1 MAVFPES
8 GGNDS
13 MFICK
18 EVKTQP
24 SLPQKITM
32 KYTLTSIAL
41 LVSLFAI
48 AQSPEPRGL
57 KVGDTAPS
65 FTTTDNNGKSFS
77 LGVALQKGDV
87 VLMFYRGQ
95 WCPYCNKQMSQMNDS
110 LLLITGKGATVVAI
124 SPEIQENVVKTIK
137 KTKASFPVISDV
149 QMKIMKDYQVN
160 FTVPQTAIDR
170 YKNFGI
176 DFTVANGENGAN
188 LPVPATYV
196 IGKNGKI
203 KYVFFNPDYRK
214 RASVKE
220 IASYL

>member
-1 MAVFPES
+1 
-8 GGNDS
+8 
-13 MFICK
+13 
-18 EVKTQP
+18 
-24 SLPQKITM
+24 M
-32 KYTLTSIAL
+32 KYLLTCITL
-41 LVSLFAI
+41 VFSLFVI
-48 AQSPEPRGL
+48 AQSPEPKGL
-57 KVGDTAPS
+57 KVGDTAPL
-65 FTTTDNNGKSFS
+65 FAATDNNGKPFS
-77 LGVALQKGDV
+77 LESALKKGDV

-95 WCPYCNKQMSQMNDS
+95 WCPFCNKQMSQMNDS
-110 LLLITGKGATVVAI
+110 LSLITGKGATVVAI
-124 SPEIQENVVKTIK
+124 SPEIQENVVKTIE

-160 FTVPQTAIDR
+160 FAVPQATIDR

-176 DFTVANGENGAN
+176 DFNVANGVNGAN

>member
-1 MAVFPES
+1 
-8 GGNDS
+8 
-13 MFICK
+13 
-18 EVKTQP
+18 
-24 SLPQKITM
+24 M
-32 KYTLTSIAL
+32 KYVLTSIAL
-41 LVSLFAI
+41 LLSLFVI
-48 AQSPEPRGL
+48 AQSTDPQGL
-57 KVGDTAPS
+57 KVGDAAPLFTA
-65 FTTTDNNGKSFS
+65 TDNSGKSFS
-77 LGVALQKGDV
+77 LESALKKGDV

-95 WCPYCNKQMSQMNDS
+95 WCPFCNKQMSQMNDS
-110 LLLITGKGATVVAI
+110 LSLITGKGATVVAI
-124 SPEIQENVVKTIK
+124 SPEIQENVVKTIE

-160 FTVPQTAIDR
+160 FAVPQTTIDR

-176 DFTVANGENGAN
+176 DFNVANGVNGAN

>member
-1 MAVFPES
+1 
-8 GGNDS
+8 
-13 MFICK
+13 
-18 EVKTQP
+18 
-24 SLPQKITM
+24 M
-32 KYTLTSIAL
+32 KYLLTCIAL
-41 LVSLFAI
+41 AFSLIVI
-48 AQSPEPRGL
+48 AQSPEPKGL
-57 KVGDTAPS
+57 KIGDTAPL
-65 FTTTDNNGKSFS
+65 FAATDNNGKPFS
-77 LGVALQKGDV
+77 LESALKKGDV

-95 WCPYCNKQMSQMNDS
+95 WCPFCNKQMSQMNDS
-110 LLLITGKGATVVAI
+110 LSLITGKGATVVAI
-124 SPEIQENVVKTIK
+124 SPEIQENVVKTIE

-149 QMKIMKDYQVN
+149 QMKIMKDYKVN
-160 FTVPQTAIDR
+160 FAVPQTTVDR

-176 DFTVANGENGAN
+176 DFSIANGENGAN

>member
-1 MAVFPES
+1 MRY
-8 GGNDS
+8 
-13 MFICK
+13 
-18 EVKTQP
+18 
-24 SLPQKITM
+24 LLTM
-32 KYTLTSIAL
+32 VI
-41 LVSLFAI
+41 LFMSAFTM
-48 AQSPEPRGL
+48 AQSVDPQGL
-57 KVGDTAPS
+57 KAGDKAPMFTA
-65 FTTTDNNGKSFS
+65 TDNNGKSFS
-77 LGVALQKGDV
+77 LETALKKGDV

-110 LLLITGKGATVVAI
+110 LSMITAKGATVVAI
-124 SPEIQENVVKTIK
+124 SPEIQENVVKTIE

-149 QMKIMKDYQVN
+149 KMKIMKDYQVN
-160 FTVPQTAIDR
+160 FNVPQATIDR

-176 DFTVANGENGAN
+176 DFNQVNGENGAN

-196 IGKNGKI
+196 IGKDGKI

>member
-1 MAVFPES
+1 
-8 GGNDS
+8 
-13 MFICK
+13 
-18 EVKTQP
+18 
-24 SLPQKITM
+24 M
-32 KYTLTSIAL
+32 KYLLTCIAL
-41 LVSLFAI
+41 AFSLFVI
-48 AQSPEPRGL
+48 AQSPEPKGL
-57 KVGDTAPS
+57 KVGDTAPL
-65 FTTTDNNGKSFS
+65 FAATDNNGKPFS
-77 LGVALQKGDV
+77 LESALKKGDV

-95 WCPYCNKQMSQMNDS
+95 WCPFCNKQMSQMNDS
-110 LLLITGKGATVVAI
+110 LSLITGKGATVVAI
-124 SPEIQENVVKTIK
+124 SPEIQENVVKTIE

-160 FTVPQTAIDR
+160 FAVPQATIDR

-176 DFTVANGENGAN
+176 DFNIANGENGAN

>member
-1 MAVFPES
+1 MSSVTL
-8 GGNDS
+8 
-13 MFICK
+13 K
-18 EVKTQP
+18 
-24 SLPQKITM
+24 KITM
-32 KYTLTSIAL
+32 KY
-41 LVSLFAI
+41 VSAIVAILFSLSSI
-48 AQSPEPRGL
+48 AQSADLRGL
-57 KVGDTAPS
+57 KVGDTAPL
-65 FTTTDNNGKSFS
+65 FTATDHTGKSFS
-77 LGVALQKGDV
+77 LEVALKKGDV

-110 LLLITGKGATVVAI
+110 LSLITGKGATVVAI
-124 SPEIQENVVKTIK
+124 SPEIQENVVKTIE

-160 FTVPQTAIDR
+160 FAVPQTTIDR

-176 DFTVANGENGAN
+176 DFNMANGENGAN

-220 IASYL
+220 ISSYL

>member
-1 MAVFPES
+1 
-8 GGNDS
+8 
-13 MFICK
+13 
-18 EVKTQP
+18 
-24 SLPQKITM
+24 M
-32 KYTLTSIAL
+32 KYLLTCIAL
-41 LVSLFAI
+41 VFSLFVI
-48 AQSPEPRGL
+48 AQSPEPKGL
-57 KVGDTAPS
+57 KVGDTAPL
-65 FTTTDNNGKSFS
+65 FAATDNSGKPFS
-77 LGVALQKGDV
+77 LESALKKGDV

-95 WCPYCNKQMSQMNDS
+95 WCPFCNKQMSQMNDS
-110 LLLITGKGATVVAI
+110 LSLITGKGATVVAI
-124 SPEIQENVVKTIK
+124 SPEIQENVVKTIE

-160 FTVPQTAIDR
+160 FAVPQTTIDR

-176 DFTVANGENGAN
+176 DFNVANGENGAN

>member
-1 MAVFPES
+1 
-8 GGNDS
+8 
-13 MFICK
+13 
-18 EVKTQP
+18 
-24 SLPQKITM
+24 M
-32 KYTLTSIAL
+32 KYLLTAVVVL
-41 LVSLFAI
+41 FSLGLK
-48 AQSPEPRGL
+48 AQAPEPAGL
-57 KVGDTAPS
+57 KVGDTAPM
-65 FTTTDNNGKSFS
+65 FNGIDMNGKAVS
-77 LGVALQKGDV
+77 LESALKKGDV

-110 LLLITGKGATVVAI
+110 LSMITGKGATVIAI
-124 SPEIQENVVKTIK
+124 SPEIQENVVKTVE

-160 FTVPQTAIDR
+160 FAVPQATIDR

-176 DFTVANGENGAN
+176 DFNVVNGGNGAN

-220 IASYL
+220 IVSYL